1 MGLMKKTHFK
11 LNLMKS
17 EIVRYAHKSERRDC
31 PSFMW
36 NEPGIKKS
44 KYDFIEIL
52 GKGVSFSPSLKNSTI
67 FKNKNQLHNS
77 FLKKKQKSKYPIKY
91 KMGEIIDIWELE
103 IWCADDFPKK
113 GKNDKGILEVHYFS
127 EEPWDDE
134 DISKFASYFQS
145 TSKIN
150 IEIIVDKKT
159 FEKLNKKIM
168 LEYYSS
174 SEFENIVLNNKKI
187 SKKNREYEIKSF
199 NKSYGLNKLEI
210 EFDPDEI
217 GVMRQNDKEESI
229 WGYSFSI
236 NNFLFK

>member
-1 MGLMKKTHFK
+1 
-11 LNLMKS
+11 
-17 EIVRYAHKSERRDC
+17 
-31 PSFMW
+31 
-36 NEPGIKKS
+36 
-44 KYDFIEIL
+44 
-52 GKGVSFSPSLKNSTI
+52 
-67 FKNKNQLHNS
+67 
-77 FLKKKQKSKYPIKY
+77 
-91 KMGEIIDIWELE
+91 
-103 IWCADDFPKK
+103 
-113 GKNDKGILEVHYFS
+113 
-127 EEPWDDE
+127 
-134 DISKFASYFQS
+134 
-145 TSKIN
+145 
-150 IEIIVDKKT
+150 
-159 FEKLNKKIM
+159 M